1 MLFAANGRWFVNE
14 KGSVAEAATLPRT
27 PPGFAAE
34 VDGILSGLRPD
45 PATLGASLERMTALT
60 ARVHDQV

>member
-1 MLFAANGRWFVNE
+1 MNE

-34 VDGILSGLRPD
+34 VDGVLSGLRPD
-45 PATLGASLERMTALT
+45 PATLAASLDRMTALT